1 MKIARIVVGLEP
13 ARRSRATL
21 AAAARIAARMEAEL
35 VGVFVED
42 ADLLHLAG
50 MPFAREVGYPSAAER
65 ALDTSIMERS
75 MRALADETRRA
86 LAAIAEPALLRWS
99 FRVARG
105 SIASELLA
113 GAGETDLI
121 LLLQEGAPA
130 IAICSSAV
138 AAAAVVKAA
147 SALIGSS
154 GSRLGI
160 VLLADDAQV
169 FAQWES
175 EASRLFAAHSG
186 GAWVRIV
193 RVAEPA
199 ALRSKLSELRR
210 EAAGPAR
217 SADVRPA
224 DA

>member
-1 MKIARIVVGLEP
+1 MKIARIVLGLEP
-13 ARRSRATL
+13 ARRSRAAL
-21 AAAARIAARMEAEL
+21 AAAAKIAARMEAEL

-50 MPFAREVGYPSAAER
+50 MPFAREVGYPSAAQR
-65 ALDTSIMERS
+65 SLDIVTMERS
-75 MRALADETRRA
+75 MRALANDTRRA
-86 LAAIAEPALLRWS
+86 LAEIAEPALLRWS

-130 IAICSSAV
+130 IAICSPAV
-138 AAAAVVKAA
+138 TAPAVVKAA

-154 GSRLGI
+154 GAGLGI
-160 VLLADDAQV
+160 VLLADDAQA
-169 FAQWES
+169 FANWER
-175 EASRLFAAHSG
+175 EASRLFATHSG

-193 RVAEPA
+193 R
-199 ALRSKLSELRR
+199 
-210 EAAGPAR
+210 AAGPAALLATLNELR
-217 SADVRPA
+217 SEAARPA
-224 DA
+224 RT